1 MSKSVLQLFRK
12 LHKQLASVLFIF
24 FFFIGLTGSL
34 LAFKSFFTK
43 TIFENKNIRVK
54 NSLNKFLPL
63 DSLEKLAVAYL
74 NEKANTNF
82 KKSEKVEIKLS
93 NGSIVFYFKDA
104 YSIQVNGENGYP
116 ILIEKKFG
124 GIIQDIHDGAILDSW
139 INNKKSCFKKSYSL
153 IMGISLL
160 ILTITG
166 TYLWFKPIII
176 KRDRG

>member
-93 NGSIVFYFKDA
+93 NGSIV
-104 YSIQVNGENGYP
+104 
-116 ILIEKKFG
+116 
-124 GIIQDIHDGAILDSW
+124 
-139 INNKKSCFKKSYSL
+139 
-153 IMGISLL
+153 
-160 ILTITG
+160 
-166 TYLWFKPIII
+166 
-176 KRDRG
+176 

>member
-1 MSKSVLQLFRK
+1 MAFKPDCTKDSAT
-12 LHKQLASVLFIF
+12 ASVCNLV
-24 FFFIGLTGSL
+24 
-34 LAFKSFFTK
+34 FTK
-43 TIFENKNIRVK
+43 TIFENNEVK
-54 NSLNKFLPL
+54 AEGSLAQFLPL
-63 DSLEKLAVAYL
+63 DSLEKAAIASI
-74 NEKANTNF
+74 NEKAGTSF

-139 INNKKSCFKKSYSL
+139 INNKKSSFKKSYSL